1 MPDFCLKFHFWR
13 LVGVLR
19 GKDNVDLEE
28 SALIGSIIWSLDISL
43 PVPEV
48 AVEEADPHCRF
59 LRLNNRRLTVLA
71 NSSNSF
77 LIRS

>member
-1 MPDFCLKFHFWR
+1 MPDLCLKFHFWR

-43 PVPEV
+43 PVSEV
-48 AVEEADPHCRF
+48 AVEEADPHC
-59 LRLNNRRLTVLA
+59 
-71 NSSNSF
+71 
-77 LIRS
+77 